1 MYQLLEIDQRQ
12 SILNK
17 MQLVLINN
25 SYIYLA
31 YLGSQYIISEF
42 RLQWTLKAI
51 DIVQY
56 TYSYLWFFV
65 GIHKACDIYF

>member
-31 YLGSQYIISEF
+31 YLGTQYIIS
-42 RLQWTLKAI
+42 
-51 DIVQY
+51 
-56 TYSYLWFFV
+56 
-65 GIHKACDIYF
+65 